1 MKKFLALA
9 IVAVMTVALFAVGVQ
24 AADDFPYAHFV
35 ADGNDP
41 CTGVTFSGAHT
52 AMDPDAVKWAAIK
65 YRTVTEKDSSGTA
78 LTGQIYVQPAQEPCV
93 PINYVHSQSWETL
106 VLDLSGCAAW
116 NSEKYTQTGSFRF
129 DFLQGNTVQKGDS
142 IDIAWIAFFE
152 NEADA
157 KAYDGTQDTPYCVSA
172 PSDLAAKAGTNALQ
186 SVEVVGGVDEGA
198 KVANQNFD
206 VVNLTGPNLQLYGWV
221 IIKGDDTIADMGYR
235 IDDKDPVFSSLLD
248 RSAEVSGVMGSD
260 PAKTTGFDVKLS
272 TDDIPAGDHVIHVVC
287 KTSSGALLDVNQGD
301 SDGFKVVGTGPKSS
315 IAQPWFDN
323 FSAEGNEFWARG
335 WVIIADD
342 DIEDIG
348 YSVDGKD
355 PVFSSLVDRSAEVS
369 GVMGSDPAKTN
380 GFEVKIAAADL
391 PAGEHTVSVIVK
403 TKGGELLKV
412 NKDEADT
419 FTFVGTGSEAEPE
432 TQSPAT
438 ADAAVIAIAAVAC
451 VALAG
456 VVIAKKVK

>member
-9 IVAVMTVALFAVGVQ
+9 IVAVMTVALFAVGAHAEDASVQ
-24 AADDFPYAHFV
+24 QSNF
-35 ADGNDP
+35 
-41 CTGVTFSGAHT
+41 
-52 AMDPDAVKWAAIK
+52 DAV
-65 YRTVTEKDSSGTA
+65 
-78 LTGQIYVQPAQEPCV
+78 
-93 PINYVHSQSWETL
+93 
-106 VLDLSGCAAW
+106 
-116 NSEKYTQTGSFRF
+116 
-129 DFLQGNTVQKGDS
+129 
-142 IDIAWIAFFE
+142 
-152 NEADA
+152 
-157 KAYDGTQDTPYCVSA
+157 
-172 PSDLAAKAGTNALQ
+172 NA
-186 SVEVVGGVDEGA
+186 
-198 KVANQNFD
+198 
-206 VVNLTGPNLQLYGWV
+206 TGPDLQFYGWV
-221 IIKGDDTIADMGYR
+221 IIKGDDTISDIGYR
-235 IDDKDPVFSSLLD
+235 IDSKDPVFSSLKD

-260 PAKTTGFDVKLS
+260 PAKTNGFDVRLS
-272 TDDIPAGDHVIHVVC
+272 TNDIPAGEHVLHVVL
-287 KTSSGALLDVNQGD
+287 KTAGGALLDVNQGD

-315 IAQPWFDN
+315 VAKPWFDN

-391 PAGEHTVSVIVK
+391 PAGEHSISVIVK

-419 FTFVGTGSEAEPE
+419 FTFVGTGAAANPG
-432 TQSPAT
+432 T

>member
-116 NSEKYTQTGSFRF
+116 NSEKYTQTDSFRF

-206 VVNLTGPNLQLYGWV
+206 AVNLTGPDCQIYGWF
-221 IIKGDDTIADMGYR
+221 IIEGDKIADVGYR
-235 IDDKDPVFSSLLD
+235 VDDQDPVFSSLFERAD
-248 RSAEVSGVMGSD
+248 VWAAFGIDGTVSN
-260 PAKTTGFDVKLS
+260 GFDVKFSTNDLS
-272 TDDIPAGDHVIHVVC
+272 EGEHTVPVVV
-287 KTSSGALLDVNQGD
+287 KTEGGKLLDVNKPGE
-301 SDGFKVVGTGPKSS
+301 DGFKVVGTG
-315 IAQPWFDN
+315 A
-323 FSAEGNEFWARG
+323 A
-335 WVIIADD
+335 
-342 DIEDIG
+342 
-348 YSVDGKD
+348 
-355 PVFSSLVDRSAEVS
+355 
-369 GVMGSDPAKTN
+369 SDP
-380 GFEVKIAAADL
+380 
-391 PAGEHTVSVIVK
+391 
-403 TKGGELLKV
+403 
-412 NKDEADT
+412 
-419 FTFVGTGSEAEPE
+419 EP
-432 TQSPAT
+432 QQPDNPKT